1 MEPAA
6 VRTALVRI
14 RFVEAAALALTE
26 EQGLDSLDEIR
37 ILSDDDIANL
47 CKLLRRPGG
56 VVQGVLN
63 AAGNPVPNPGIQV
76 SARAETNLKL
86 ATFFLRHKIRT
97 GRTVAP
103 ADVTL
108 ASIRALRELREYEET
123 YKPSE
128 DVPTI
133 NDRDWPKT
141 METILEYLR
150 SYLGDKKIPLA
161 YVVRE
166 SEDVPV
172 ADPEGG
178 YATLQDEMIARAPH
192 FSLVASV
199 RTADPAYLI
208 NREKVWDVIARITRS
223 HDCWTYVKPAQRT
236 RDGRKA

>member
-14 RFVEAAALALTE
+14 GFVEAAALALTE

-47 CKLLRRPGG
+47 CKLLRRPG
-56 VVQGVLN
+56 VVQGYLTPL
-63 AAGNPVPNPGIQV
+63 GTPSPIQESKTGQRRWKLFLSTYVPIWGQED
-76 SARAETNLKL
+76 S
-86 ATFFLRHKIRT
+86 FGLRRT
-97 GRTVAP
+97 R
-103 ADVTL
+103 
-108 ASIRALRELREYEET
+108 
-123 YKPSE
+123 SE
-128 DVPTI
+128 DVP
-133 NDRDWPKT
+133 
-141 METILEYLR
+141 
-150 SYLGDKKIPLA
+150 A
-161 YVVRE
+161 
-166 SEDVPV
+166 

-192 FSLVASV
+192 FSLVAGV

-236 RDGRKA
+236 RDGRKAYLALYAHYLGPNNVDNMASQAESS